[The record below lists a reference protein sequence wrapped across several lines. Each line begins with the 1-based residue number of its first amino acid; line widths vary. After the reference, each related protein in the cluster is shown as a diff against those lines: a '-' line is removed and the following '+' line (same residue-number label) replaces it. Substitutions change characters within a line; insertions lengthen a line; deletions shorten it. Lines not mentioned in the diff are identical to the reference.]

1 MAITK
6 SQQYK
11 QMLRDG
17 GVTEDIGFSIVK
29 PSKDGSRPGYF
40 SGQYGGGAG
49 DRGGNPGAS
58 REENE
63 RAGRTD
69 SGNRE
74 RAEERRRQQ
83 SQTNL
88 PKSTKPKAPPGRD
101 PNKRFEPFTPSTKP
115 KDKPDIIQ
123 PKPKP
128 TTTFLGQTY
137 VVGSPEL
144 KDAIKQEE
152 RRKEPSLSLS
162 DHLFT

>member
-88 PKSTKPKAPPGRD
+88 PKSTNQKHLQV
-101 PNKRFEPFTPSTKP
+101 E
-115 KDKPDIIQ
+115 IQ
-123 PKPKP
+123 IN
-128 TTTFLGQTY
+128 
-137 VVGSPEL
+137 V
-144 KDAIKQEE
+144 
-152 RRKEPSLSLS
+152 LSRL
-162 DHLFT
+162 HQALNQKINLILFNLNQNPLRHF